1 MQCVS
6 SIGLSNNQRPRDIL
20 KRLIS
25 PYRAFGSRTSG
36 TPFSIGDVKFRPNEL
51 NRLGEVH
58 AKHYREIRGLRA
70 DSEGPP
76 NRPWMFCSMEP
87 SGESSDQEEDLM
99 EGTSQESEGQCCGC
113 MKSV

>member
-6 SIGLSNNQRPRDIL
+6 SIGLSNNQRPRDIF

-25 PYRAFGSRTSG
+25 PYHAFRSRTSG
-36 TPFSIGDVKFRPNEL
+36 SPFSIGEVKLRPDEL

-58 AKHYREIRGLRA
+58 AKDCREIRGLRA

-76 NRPWMFCSMEP
+76 DRPWTFCSMEP
-87 SGESSDQEEDLM
+87 SGESRDQEEGLM